1 MLIEPADTCVLH
13 AGNRLGRASG
23 DTQHLYKGDSEL
35 LAHITTVAFAEL
47 LRII

>member
-1 MLIEPADTCVLH
+1 MNLRTPVCSMQAI
-13 AGNRLGRASG
+13 GRLGRASG

-35 LAHITTVAFAEL
+35 LAHIATVAFTAM